1 MALQT
6 DKACLVQTE
15 DLRTCSDS
23 GAFHTVFNGSGD
35 SDHEHISSRSLEI
48 DTSSLSFP
56 HGNVQVDAEGEIY
69 TISRGGSVHFGQ
81 TGELDRS
88 TPWQYASAESMGDF
102 ATSPSMEEYAQFI
115 GLGKICFHSSSLPKC
130 SIVLN

>member
-15 DLRTCSDS
+15 ALDTCSDS
-23 GAFHTVFNGSGD
+23 GAFHIVSYGSGD
-35 SDHEHISSRSLEI
+35 TEHEHILSRSLEI
-48 DTSSLSFP
+48 DSSSLSFRRS
-56 HGNVQVDAEGEIY
+56 NVQVDAEGEVY

-88 TPWQYASAESMGDF
+88 TPWEYASAESMEDF
-102 ATSPSMEEYAQFI
+102 ATSPSMEEYAQFT
-115 GLGKICFHSSSLPKC
+115 GLGKIFYHPSSLPKC